1 MLQFYTQIL
10 SALEGLKEG
19 PLETNAVQQAV
30 LFWTF
35 QRSARQWRIGG
46 VVGGG
51 DKVVEDLFEPIMH
64 RDFQKNQIT
73 APLLW

>member
-1 MLQFYTQIL
+1 MQIMC
-10 SALEGLKEG
+10 ALEGLDAG
-19 PLETNAVQQAV
+19 SLEPNAVQQAV

-64 RDFQKNQIT
+64 RDFQKNHIT
-73 APLLW
+73 APLLR